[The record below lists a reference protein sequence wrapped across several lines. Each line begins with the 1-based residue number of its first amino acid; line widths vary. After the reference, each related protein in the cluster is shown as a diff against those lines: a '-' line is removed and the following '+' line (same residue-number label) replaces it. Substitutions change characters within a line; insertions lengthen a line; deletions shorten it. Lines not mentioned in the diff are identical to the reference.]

1 VAAAHEAAND
11 VAAHAA
17 QADDPE
23 LHGAIFVART

>member
-11 VAAHAA
+11 VAADAA